1 MPVTFTA
8 VKLPHGW
15 LGNMSPFPVEHNGK
29 CWRTTEALFQ
39 ALRFGDEAIK
49 EEIRGIAS
57 PFAAKLRAKKIANE
71 QPDMLVIERMSKQDL
86 ANMKMVLRLKLK
98 HHPVLKQQLLDTGD
112 ETIIEDAT
120 RQKSK
125 SKTFWGA
132 ILKDGKWVGENV
144 MGKMWMKLREEL
156 KQSALQN
163 KKSGN

>member
-1 MPVTFTA
+1 MRA
-8 VKLPHGW
+8 KMRVK
-15 LGNMSPFPVEHNGK
+15 K
-29 CWRTTEALFQ
+29 I
-39 ALRFGDEAIK
+39 IK
-49 EEIRGIAS
+49 E
-57 PFAAKLRAKKIANE
+57 
-71 QPDMLVIERMSKQDL
+71 QPEKRIVVPLSEQDL
-86 ANMKMVLRLKLK
+86 ANMEMVLRLKLEQ
-98 HHPVLKQQLLDTGD
+98 HPDLKQKLLDTGD